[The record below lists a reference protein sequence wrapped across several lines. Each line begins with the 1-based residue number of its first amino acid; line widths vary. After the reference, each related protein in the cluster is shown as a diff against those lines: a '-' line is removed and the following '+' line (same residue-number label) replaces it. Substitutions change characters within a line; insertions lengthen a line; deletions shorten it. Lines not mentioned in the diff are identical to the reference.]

1 MSILKIDITIVPD
14 FLLKLKFVSNTFWT
28 KNSESSHSASFK
40 KYKFKS
46 LNFQPL
52 IAHPVF
58 STPLVMQCCPCSGPT
73 TTISALFTDAPNSI
87 DISEINTID
96 YEDVTDQTT
105 FLSDDDNLITTTE
118 FEGLYMK
125 LL

>member
-1 MSILKIDITIVPD
+1 MD
-14 FLLKLKFVSNTFWT
+14 
-28 KNSESSHSASFK
+28 
-40 KYKFKS
+40 
-46 LNFQPL
+46 FQPF

-87 DISEINTID
+87 DISISEINTID

-105 FLSDDDNLITTTE
+105 FLSGDDNLDDNLVTTTE